1 MPGTRRQGR
10 LTGFPRWRVPLPGRA
25 LLMTALL
32 VLAACSDGTER
43 AKRLIETT
51 LPERRGVEY
60 RNLQSY
66 PGEVVC
72 GELKSVDQLRGSHF
86 SRFIVRGD
94 IPEDRPSED
103 DWHIFCSDDP
113 AAALQARLGIGPPTD
128 SATHL
133 AAIRSD
139 LHILEAALAQ
149 YAADNHAMPSTEQGL
164 AALVSASDIP
174 PAPRRFR
181 EGGYMDKLPLDP
193 WGRPY
198 LFERDSLGG
207 VAQNYRIYTLGADGR
222 EGGQGEDADVG
233 SNHLKYLDHIAP

>member
-1 MPGTRRQGR
+1 
-10 LTGFPRWRVPLPGRA
+10 
-25 LLMTALL
+25 
-32 VLAACSDGTER
+32 VLAACSDGTDR

-60 RNLQSY
+60 RNVQSF
-66 PGEVVC
+66 PGDVVC
-72 GELKSVDQLRGSHF
+72 GEFKSADPLRGSSRF
-86 SRFIVRGD
+86 RRFIVRGEVPD
-94 IPEDRPSED
+94 NRPSED
-103 DWHIFCSDDP
+103 DWHIFCSKDP
-113 AAALQARLGIGPPTD
+113 AAALQARLGIGSPTD
-128 SATHL
+128 SASHL
-133 AAIRSD
+133 PAIRSD
-139 LHILEAALAQ
+139 LRTLEAALAQ

-181 EGGYMDKLPLDP
+181 EGGYIDQLPRDP